1 MQTSRRTAVALF
13 TTAVLAGSATPAAT
27 AVANPAPVGPLLTST
42 LAPSVPTDPT
52 LHGVAAGGVPWE
64 LEDSALTL
72 SGNGDLDVLIRGLVI
87 PELGT
92 AGPVKTVDAALYC
105 GNDTTAAATT
115 ASVPLSE
122 KGNATIATRVSLPT
136 TCLTPVI
143 LINPNGAASAY
154 IATSGFAKPAAATP
168 IQPVLTTSLTPSIPA
183 DPALHGVSAGSAP
196 WVLRN
201 GVFRLSSNGDVQV
214 LIQGLVI
221 PELGTAG
228 PVTSVDA
235 AIYCANETAAAA
247 TTASVPL
254 SAGGDALIATRVS
267 LPKLC
272 LTPVVLINPNGIG
285 SVYIATSGF
294 AKDRPVLNTTLA
306 PSLPSDPVLH
316 GVTAGS
322 APWVLQS
329 SALHLSTNGDLHAD
343 IRGLV
348 IPELGT
354 PGPVTTVD
362 AALYCANETT
372 AAATTLAVPLSEK
385 GDATITTRVSLPAS
399 CLTPVVLINP
409 NSIGSIYIA
418 TGGFANASTTP
429 SFVHPLLDTS
439 LTPSVPT
446 DPMLHG
452 VTAGSAPWVLGH
464 GVFRL
469 SSTGEVQV
477 FIRGLLIPELGT
489 PGPVTSVDAAVYC
502 ANETT
507 AAATTA
513 SVPLSEKGDATI
525 RTQVSLPET
534 CLTPVVLINPNSIG
548 SVYITTSGFSVS
560 S

>member
-1 MQTSRRTAVALF
+1 MRISRRTAVALL
-13 TTAVLAGSATPAAT
+13 TTAVLAGSATASAT
-27 AVANPAPVGPLLTST
+27 ALANPAPLGPLLTST
-42 LAPSVPTDPT
+42 LTPSVPTDPT

-64 LEDSALTL
+64 LKDGALTL
-72 SGNGDLDVLIRGLVI
+72 SSNGELDVLIRGLVI

-105 GNDTTAAATT
+105 ANDTTAAATT
-115 ASVPLSE
+115 ASVPLSPA
-122 KGNATIATRVSLPT
+122 GNATIQARVSLPT

-154 IATSGFAKPAAATP
+154 IATSGFSMPAVASP
-168 IQPVLTTSLTPSIPA
+168 VQPVLTTSLTPSIPA
-183 DPALHGVSAGSAP
+183 DPTLHGVTAGSAP
-196 WVLRN
+196 WVLRDSL
-201 GVFRLSSNGDVQV
+201 FRLSSNGDLQV

-235 AIYCANETAAAA
+235 AIYCANETTAAA

-254 SAGGDALIATRVS
+254 SQGGNALIATRVS
-267 LPKLC
+267 LPKAC

-285 SVYIATSGF
+285 SIYIASSGF

-306 PSLPSDPVLH
+306 PSVPTDPTLH

-329 SALHLSTNGDLHAD
+329 SALHLSTDGELEAD

-354 PGPVTTVD
+354 PGPVTSVD
-362 AALYCANETT
+362 AAIYCANETT
-372 AAATTLAVPLSEK
+372 AAATTLSVPLSEK
-385 GDATITTRVSLPAS
+385 GDAMITTRVSLPAS

-418 TGGFANASTTP
+418 TSGFANASTTP
-429 SFVHPLLDTS
+429 SLVHPLLDTS

-446 DPMLHG
+446 DLTLQN
-452 VTAGSAPWVLGH
+452 VTAGSAPWVLKQ

-469 SSTGEVQV
+469 ASNGEVQV
-477 FIRGLLIPELGT
+477 LLRGLIIPELGT
-489 PGPVTSVDAAVYC
+489 PGPVTSVDAAIYC
-502 ANETT
+502 ADETT

-513 SVPLSEKGDATI
+513 SVPLSERGDATI
-525 RTQVSLPET
+525 MTRVSLPKT
-534 CLTPVVLINPNSIG
+534 CLTPAVLINPNSIG
-548 SVYITTSGFSVS
+548 SIYITTSGFSVS